1 MRVVLLF
8 IAFCAPCVMCR
19 RGGLAAVLN
28 NVLRYQSLNRL
39 NESLLTTAL
48 YLLNQPST
56 RQLIKE
62 DIGIEVVVMFS
73 NLHTVFVMSV
83 LCRIF
88 GHS

>member
-1 MRVVLLF
+1 
-8 IAFCAPCVMCR
+8 MCR

-56 RQLIKE
+56 RQLIIE
-62 DIGIEVVVMFS
+62 DIGIEVVIV
-73 NLHTVFVMSV
+73 LRCAHWIWYYYCVVFWTY
-83 LCRIF
+83 
-88 GHS
+88 